1 MNRFELVIFDCDG
14 VLVDSEILCHQV
26 LMQMI
31 AEHGVVLTLEE
42 ALGHFMGTS
51 NESCL
56 AAVSAVVGRPM
67 PEDFM
72 AQFAERTIAAFG
84 ESLMPVPGIE
94 GVLQSL
100 SWPFCVASNG
110 PREKMGFTLGHTGL
124 LPHFEGRIF
133 SAQDVERPKPAPDLF
148 LHAARSCGVDAAKC
162 VVIEDSPTGV
172 KAARAAGMTVVGYA
186 AMGHAEKLLAAG
198 AHAVFSAMANLPE
211 LLASMHQQ
219 AGGEIAAA
227 QA

>member
-56 AAVSAVVGRPM
+56 AAVAAVVGRPM
-67 PEDFM
+67 PENFM

-84 ESLMPVPGIE
+84 ESLMPVAGIE
-94 GVLQSL
+94 QVLQSL
-100 SWPFCVASNG
+100 LLPFCVASNG
-110 PREKMGFTLGHTGL
+110 PRDKMRFTLGHTGL
-124 LPHFEGRIF
+124 LPHFDGRMF
-133 SAQDVERPKPAPDLF
+133 SAQDVQRPKPAPDLF
-148 LHAARSCGVDAAKC
+148 LHAARSCGVDASKC
-162 VVIEDSPTGV
+162 VVVEDSPTGV
-172 KAARAAGMTVVGYA
+172 KAARAAGMTVIGYA
-186 AMGHAEKLLAAG
+186 AMGHADKLLTAG
-198 AHAVFSAMANLPE
+198 AHAVFRAMEDLPS
-211 LLASMHQQ
+211 LLAEMHD
-219 AGGEIAAA
+219 ATRIEAPIA
-227 QA
+227 QS